1 MSIDNLPQFSCL
13 SLSSQGTIWTL
24 TVQRPEALN
33 ALNSVVLSE
42 IEQCVRY
49 LRTLPAGQLRVLIV
63 TGAGEKA
70 FVAGADIRE
79 MSTLSPLQAKTFAE
93 KGQHV
98 FRELETLNCAVIAA
112 VNGFALG
119 GGLELALSCD
129 FIYASENAK
138 LGLPEVSLG
147 LIPGFG
153 GTVRLSR
160 VIGMAKA
167 SEWVLTGAMYS
178 AQEALAQG
186 LVNKVVAPAD
196 LMSTVMK
203 TAELISTRGP
213 IAVAHAKKSLMG
225 AYDLEMDA
233 ALRWE
238 ASQFSELFASSDTKE
253 GTSAFIEKRKP
264 VFLGK

>member
-1 MSIDNLPQFSCL
+1 MGEFFVPSFSCL
-13 SLSSQGTIWTL
+13 GLSYSGAVWTL

-33 ALNSVVLSE
+33 ALNSQVLGE
-42 IEQCVRY
+42 IEQCVHF
-49 LRTLPAGQLRVLIV
+49 LRELPAGVLRVLVV

-79 MSTLSPLQAKTFAE
+79 MSTLTPLEAQTFAE

-98 FRELETLNCAVIAA
+98 FRQLETLNCAVIAA

-167 SEWVLTGAMYS
+167 SEWILTGGMYS
-178 AQEALAQG
+178 ANEALAQG
-186 LVNKVVAPAD
+186 LVNKVVPANE
-196 LMSTVMK
+196 LMTVVMK
-203 TAELISTRGP
+203 TAELIASRGP
-213 IAVAHAKKSLMG
+213 VAVSHAKKSLMG

-238 ASQFSELFASSDTKE
+238 ASQFSALFSSLDTKE